1 MTQHGSSRVFR
12 HAFLLLSI
20 SLGLTCAPIAIPQAA
35 RATAAVANPELA
47 PPPPSI
53 LFGQLFR
60 DVQLAQVFPDQK
72 TFCDLIPEEPPA
84 RILAEYAAQ
93 KNSPHFSLAA
103 FVGAH
108 FRTPSLG
115 PVVSPAAPG
124 VSAQTYIAGLWN
136 ILLEQTGDVDDIAP
150 DSSLLTLPYPFVVPG
165 GRFREMYYWDS
176 YFTMLGLE
184 SDGRHDISEDMVAD
198 FAYEIDHYGH
208 IPNGNRTYYLSR
220 SQPPFFS
227 KMIDLL
233 AERDGSSVY
242 LRYLPE
248 LEREYAYWMDGAQ
261 TVARGQAYHNVVRL
275 ADGTIVN
282 RYWDARDVP
291 RDESYSEDVL
301 TASATTRP
309 ASDVYRNLR
318 ATAESGWD
326 FSSRWLADGHSLGTV
341 RTLSLVPVDLNSLL
355 EHLESTIA
363 HAYTLKGDTVR
374 ARWYADRAAA
384 RTAAIRRVLWDPQL
398 RTFGDYLWQEGR
410 LTHELTAATLYPL
423 FFGLAT
429 AQQAA
434 DVARAV
440 ATKLLMP
447 NGVATTL
454 IDSTQQWDQPNGWA
468 PLQWIAVSGLTEYG
482 QRSLARTIAQRWIKV
497 NLTVF
502 AATSKFVEKYDLLTA
517 SGGAGGEYT
526 TQIGFGW
533 TNGVL
538 RKLMTLYP

>member
-1 MTQHGSSRVFR
+1 MMQCGSSRVFR
-12 HAFLLLSI
+12 KACLVLGL
-20 SLGLTCAPIAIPQAA
+20 SLGLACVPMASPQAA
-35 RATAAVANPELA
+35 RATAVASNAELA
-47 PPPPSI
+47 PPPPSV

-60 DVQLAQVFPDQK
+60 DVQLAQVFTDQK
-72 TFCDLIPEEPPA
+72 TFCDLIPQEPPA
-84 RILAEYAAQ
+84 TILADYAAQ
-93 KNSPHFSLAA
+93 KTAPHFSLAA
-103 FVGAH
+103 FVSAH
-108 FRTPSLG
+108 FRMPSGG
-115 PVVSPAAPG
+115 PVVTPAPPN
-124 VSAQTYIAGLWN
+124 VSAESYIAGLWN
-136 ILLEQTGDVDDIAP
+136 VLLEQTGDVDDIAP

-198 FAYEIDHYGH
+198 FAYEIDHFGH

-248 LEREYAYWMDGAQ
+248 LEREYAYWMDGAS

-275 ADGTIVN
+275 ADGTILN

-291 RDESYSEDVL
+291 RDESYLEDVQ
-301 TASATTRP
+301 TAGTTTRP
-309 ASDVYRNLR
+309 AAEVYQNLR

-341 RTLSLVPVDLNSLL
+341 RTLDIVPVDLNSLL
-355 EHLESTIA
+355 EHLESTLA
-363 HAYTLKGDTVR
+363 HAYTLKGNTAR
-374 ARWYADRAAA
+374 ARWYADQATA
-384 RTAAIRRVLWDPQL
+384 RIAAIHRILWDPQL
-398 RTFGDYLWQEGR
+398 QTFGDYLWQERR
-410 LTHELTAATLYPL
+410 LTHELSAATLYPL
-423 FFGLAT
+423 FFGIAT
-429 AQQAA
+429 KQEGDA
-434 DVARAV
+434 VTRAV
-440 ATKLLMP
+440 GTKLLMP

-468 PLQWIAVSGLTEYG
+468 PLQWIAVSGLNAYG
-482 QRSLARTIAQRWIKV
+482 QYKLARKIAQRWINV

-502 AATSKFVEKYDLLTA
+502 AASRKFVEKYDLITA

-538 RKLMTLYP
+538 RRLMTIYP